1 MKDETIQTQPSV
13 ATQPGQVELDTPI
26 KRGADA
32 ITHVQL
38 RKPKSGELRGLNL
51 SNLANLDVSS
61 LIKLIPRIS
70 QPALVEQE
78 VANLDPADLTAL
90 GVEVATF
97 LAPKKLQ
104 QDYQ

>member
-1 MKDETIQTQPSV
+1 MKDETIQTQTPV
-13 ATQPGQVELDTPI
+13 ATQPGKVELDTPI
-26 KRGADA
+26 KRGADV

-38 RKPKSGELRGLNL
+38 RKPKSGELRGLHL
-51 SNLANLDVSS
+51 ANLANLDVSS

-90 GVEVATF
+90 GVEIANF
-97 LAPKKLQ
+97 LAAKKLQ
-104 QDYQ
+104 QEYQ